1 MDKVIKYNGRPYI
14 SADTL
19 VQTLNNS
26 FQNSKNKNI
35 EKSIGFHVA
44 KLFLG
49 FINDS
54 VDKDVIGFD
63 HPTQT
68 FIAQSEDKNEM

>member
-1 MDKVIKYNGRPYI
+1 MDKVIKYNERPYI
-14 SADTL
+14 SADAL
-19 VQTLNNS
+19 VKTLNDS
-26 FQNSKNKNI
+26 FQKATNKNI

-54 VDKDVIGFD
+54 VDKDVVGFD
-63 HPTQT
+63 HETQT
-68 FIAQSEDKNEM
+68 FIASNGDDK